1 MNRENR
7 GSPSSGGKGGGGG
20 GVDDDFQDMTKE
32 ELIEAIEL
40 LQKELDECN
49 DEIQDLNQKN
59 MKLQR
64 QLKRSPG
71 GGGDEDEDGMKNV
84 LDSVALE
91 TENDELREKLS
102 KMQAELTQVKEKNL
116 ELKSQAKIFQNEKTE
131 ADADLRNL
139 RKKIDDLEKT
149 LSESEE
155 SMRANLRK
163 SQDITKQKKDTQ
175 KQQLQLFD
183 ENERLQKE
191 VLNYLNLSLFSNLA
205 IPE

>member
-191 VLNYLNLSLFSNLA
+191 VTNYLNLSLFSNLA

>member
-1 MNRENR
+1 MNRDS
-7 GSPSSGGKGGGGG
+7 SPGGGGTRG
-20 GVDDDFQDMTKE
+20 SGVDDDFQDMTKE

-64 QLKRSPG
+64 QLKRGG
-71 GGGDEDEDGMKNV
+71 GGGDDDDHEEDGMKNV

-91 TENDELREKLS
+91 TENEELREKLS
-102 KMQAELTQVKEKNL
+102 KLQAEMSHLKEKNT
-116 ELKSQAKIFQNEKTE
+116 ELKSHAKIFQNEKME
-131 ADADLRNL
+131 ADADIRNL

-149 LSESEE
+149 LTESEE

-183 ENERLQKE
+183 ENERLQRE
-191 VLNYLNLSLFSNLA
+191 VKGLLTH
-205 IPE
+205 I